1 MSLFTSL
8 NSSQINSKLD
18 FINAYTKS
26 INSADSS
33 ILDANANIASK
44 NIATLAQEI
53 NKDINIQISRAMM
66 SRKLTE
72 LFDDKLAAEYIRQLE
87 HHEIY
92 KHDETHPFFP
102 YCASITMYPLLLNGL
117 TTLGGE
123 SLAPTHLDSF
133 CGSFINLV
141 FAVSSQFAGACGT
154 PEFFLYFD
162 YFARNDFGID
172 YLDIQK
178 HKVENHLQHVVYAL
192 NQPAAARGYQSIFW
206 NLSLFDSYFRES
218 LFADFVFPDGSR
230 PDFASLARLQEFFLG
245 WINQERT
252 RAILTFPVI
261 TVALLCNAEKPLDE
275 EFALFCAE
283 QMHIGNSFFIYMST
297 TVDSL
302 SSCCRLRNELV
313 DNTFSN
319 TSGAG
324 GVATGSLNV
333 ITLNVNRLIQD
344 KRDLKTAIEKI
355 HKYHVAYRA
364 IIEDFLASDLL
375 PVYTAGYIN
384 INKQYLTIG
393 INGILEAAESI
404 GLSPETNLIGY
415 SEFIKEQLQIIYA
428 ANKIARKIYGYLFN
442 TELVPAEN
450 LGVKNAGWDRADGY
464 LLSRP
469 CYNSYLYPVES
480 STINIIDKFMLHGRE
495 VIRYLDGG
503 SAVHLNTDDY
513 LTTAGYLKLFNLAAK
528 IGCNYWTTNVK
539 VTYCCKCKVIHK
551 LTLTSCPDCGSN
563 EVKYATRVIG
573 YLKIIDN
580 FSKARR
586 DEENLRHYHVMSN

>member
-1 MSLFTSL
+1 MSLLTRL
-8 NSSQINSKLD
+8 NQTQLKSKLE
-18 FINAYTKS
+18 FINAYTQS
-26 INSADSS
+26 NNSADSS
-33 ILDANANIASK
+33 HLDANANIASK
-44 NIATLAQEI
+44 NVATLAQEL
-53 NKDINIQISRAMM
+53 NKDINLQINRAMM
-66 SRKLTE
+66 QL
-72 LFDDKLAAEYIRQLE
+72 KLAQIFDEDLAHEYLRQLE
-87 HHEIY
+87 CHEIY
-92 KHDETHPFFP
+92 KHDETQPFFP

-123 SLAPTHLDSF
+123 SLAPKHLDSF

-141 FAVSSQFAGACGT
+141 FAVSAQFAGACGT

-162 YFARNDFGID
+162 HFARRDFGAD
-172 YLDIQK
+172 YLHTQQ

-206 NLSLFDSYFRES
+206 NVSLFDRYFMES

-230 PDFASLARLQEFFLG
+230 PDFTSLARLQEFFLR

-252 RAILTFPVI
+252 RAVLTFPVI
-261 TVALLCNAEKPLDE
+261 TVALLCDNEKALDE
-275 EFALFCAE
+275 EFSLFCANE
-283 QMHIGNSFFIYMST
+283 MQKGNSFFIYMSQS
-297 TVDSL
+297 VDSL

-333 ITLNVNRLIQD
+333 ITLNMNRLIQD
-344 KRDLKTAIEKI
+344 KRDLKSEIAKI

-364 IIEDFLASDLL
+364 IIEEFLASNLL

-393 INGILEAAESI
+393 INGILEAAESLGI
-404 GLSPETNLIGY
+404 SPEIDFTGY
-415 SEFIKEQLQIIYA
+415 SEFVKEQLQVIYA
-428 ANKIARKIYGYLFN
+428 ANKEARNIYGYLFN

-450 LGVKNAGWDRADGY
+450 LGVKNACWDASDGY
-464 LLSRP
+464 KVQRK

-480 STINIIDKFMLHGRE
+480 SAINVVDKFLLHGRE

-513 LTTAGYLKLFNLAAK
+513 LTCEGYLKLFNLAAK
-528 IGCNYWTTNVK
+528 TGCNHWTTNVK

-551 LTLTSCPDCGSN
+551 LTLTSCPDCGSTD
-563 EVKYATRVIG
+563 VKYATRVIG
-573 YLKIIDN
+573 YLKMIDN
-580 FSKARR
+580 FSQARR
-586 DEENLRHYHVMSN
+586 NEENLRHYHAM